1 MKTNSRVMV
10 FPTALGWMALEVEGR
25 YVKRLSFGHSTPQ
38 EAMADVGP
46 GTLLDADSAKE
57 AGEWQQLVQRLQR
70 YAEGAFDDFLDVEL
84 APGEST
90 PFERR
95 VVALCRRIPFGSSL
109 TYGELA
115 EKAGY
120 PRAAQAVG
128 NCMRT
133 NPAPLIV
140 PCHRV
145 VGADGSLRGYSAGE
159 GVRMKLRLLE
169 MEAAAG
175 SLRRGRKPG
184 LRSHTEAARH
194 VAGRVSRVAR
204 HRRV

>member
-115 EKAGY
+115 EKAGS
-120 PRAAQAVG
+120 RARRRPWAIACAPTRRRLSCLATVWSAPTAL
-128 NCMRT
+128 CAAIR
-133 NPAPLIV
+133 PAK
-140 PCHRV
+140 
-145 VGADGSLRGYSAGE
+145 ASA
-159 GVRMKLRLLE
+159 
-169 MEAAAG
+169 
-175 SLRRGRKPG
+175 
-184 LRSHTEAARH
+184 
-194 VAGRVSRVAR
+194 
-204 HRRV
+204 